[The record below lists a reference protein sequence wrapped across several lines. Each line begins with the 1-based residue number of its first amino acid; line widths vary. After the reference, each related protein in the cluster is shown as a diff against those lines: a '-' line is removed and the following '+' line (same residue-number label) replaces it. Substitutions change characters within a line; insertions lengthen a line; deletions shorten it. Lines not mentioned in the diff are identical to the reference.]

1 MESVIQFAIAAKN
14 AEIAAQALK
23 SLREVSP
30 LAARVAARQ
39 LKQSNVAAEEVEE
52 EKKEEEK
59 EEEEEKKVDWSDVS
73 TIMYV
78 VELKGVG
85 EAEQLLEKAGRSSLE
100 KYGACY
106 AALKRLGAS
115 GELLQKFMDKAK
127 EFYLHFDEYVDC
139 MHLCSVCFRTN
150 SCVLFLPAIFSD
162 SLRMKRIGKLVATGL
177 GGLLALE
184 GYYGFVCQN
193 CINMQ
198 I

>member
-39 LKQSNVAAEEVEE
+39 LKQSNVAAEEMEE
-52 EKKEEEK
+52 EKKEE

-78 VELKGVG
+78 AELKGVG

-150 SCVLFLPAIFSD
+150 SCVLVSTNIF
-162 SLRMKRIGKLVATGL
+162 
-177 GGLLALE
+177 
-184 GYYGFVCQN
+184 F
-193 CINMQ
+193 
-198 I
+198 

>member
-52 EKKEEEK
+52 EKKEEE
-59 EEEEEKKVDWSDVS
+59 EEEEEKKKKVDWSDVS

-78 VELKGVG
+78 AELKGVG

-150 SCVLFLPAIFSD
+150 LCVLVFSN
-162 SLRMKRIGKLVATGL
+162 S
-177 GGLLALE
+177 
-184 GYYGFVCQN
+184 FF
-193 CINMQ
+193 
-198 I
+198 